1 MFADISLWILWFPVR
16 FVVWVVPLRLGL
28 NIGKY
33 LGSFLGV
40 INSGRRRATFNEL
53 FLLRLDG
60 AGKKR
65 IEKIVSRSCQLLG
78 MSQVEV
84 MLFPKMSRKL
94 LEKLVPQQSTVELDK
109 ALENGRG
116 VILLV
121 AHFGSNRIVL
131 PVLGHRGYKVIQ
143 LGAPANIWKTIT
155 PDEVSRIRG
164 KVLDLEHEF
173 EQKLPVEFIFG
184 NMAMRGVMKA
194 LKTNKVV
201 VVAADG
207 RGGDKWAEVE
217 FFGRKALFSLMPVM
231 LAQKTGAALLPTFA
245 IRRFNVYQELVI
257 EQPIECGKES
267 DPAEVIANYAKKLE
281 SYVRRYPCHYA
292 EFLRFMGMRAIK
304 GDIPLFKDRGAVG

>member
-1 MFADISLWILWFPVR
+1 MVADISLWILWFPVR
-16 FVVWVVPLRLGL
+16 FVVWIVPLGFGIK
-28 NIGKY
+28 IGRC
-33 LGSFLGV
+33 LGSLLGV
-40 INSGRRRATFNEL
+40 INSGRRRATYNEL

-60 AGKKR
+60 VDKKG

-84 MLFPKMSRKL
+84 MLFPKMNRPFL
-94 LEKLVPQQSTVELDK
+94 DKLVPQQRIVELDK
-109 ALENGRG
+109 ALGNGRG

-164 KVLDLEHEF
+164 RVLDLEHEF

-184 NMAMRGVMKA
+184 NMAMRGVLKA
-194 LKTNKVV
+194 LKANKVV

-245 IRRFNVYQELVI
+245 IRRFNIYQELVI
-257 EQPIECGKES
+257 DQPIECGKES
-267 DPAEVIANYAKKLE
+267 DPEKIIANYVKILE

-292 EFLRFMGMRAIK
+292 EFLRFMGMRAAK
-304 GDIPLFKDRGAVG
+304 GDIPLFKDRGAIE